1 MMQGILRALL
11 TIGLLAGGLANAAAT
26 ERGTADEAKAMVAR
40 AIALY
45 REKGA
50 AEAFAIMNRPNGGF
64 RDRDLYIFVY
74 GADRKVVVQAVDA
87 TRIGLDADSVRD
99 ADGKY
104 YGKESLAAATPQ
116 GVWVDYRRANPA
128 NGQIE
133 QKSSWLVRVD
143 GYVFGCGI
151 YKP

>member
-1 MMQGILRALL
+1 MQAILRALL
-11 TIGLLAGGLANAAAT
+11 VIGLLAGGAT
-26 ERGTADEAKAMVAR
+26 VAVAEERGTADEAKAMVAK

-50 AEAFAIMNRPNGGF
+50 PAAFAIMNSPDGGF
-64 RDRDLYIFVY
+64 RDHDLYIFAY
-74 GADRKVVVQAVDA
+74 GPDRKVVVQAADA
-87 TRIGLDADSVRD
+87 SRIGLDADSVSD
-99 ADGKY
+99 VDGKH
-104 YGKESLAAATPQ
+104 YGTESMAAATPE

-128 NGQIE
+128 TGQIE

-143 GYVFGCGI
+143 GYIFGCGI

>member
-1 MMQGILRALL
+1 MPGIMRALL
-11 TIGLLAGGLANAAAT
+11 VIGLLAGGLANADAA
-26 ERGTADEAKAMVAR
+26 ERGTAEEAKAMVAW

-50 AEAFAIMNRPNGGF
+50 AEAFAIMNRPDGGF
-64 RDRDLYIFVY
+64 RDRDLYVFAY
-74 GADRKVVVQAVDA
+74 GPDRKVVVQAADA
-87 TRIGLDADSVRD
+87 TRIGLDAEAVRD

>member
-1 MMQGILRALL
+1 MTSILRALL
-11 TIGLLAGGLANAAAT
+11 VIGLLAGGMAEAT
-26 ERGTADEAKAMVAR
+26 AEDRGTADEAKAMVAR

-50 AEAFAIMNRPNGGF
+50 AAAFAIMNRPDGGF
-64 RDRDLYIFVY
+64 RDHDLYIFVY
-74 GADRKVVVQAVDA
+74 GPERTVLVQAADP
-87 TRIGLDADSVRD
+87 TRIGLRGDFVRD
-99 ADGKY
+99 VDGKY
-104 YGKESLAAATPQ
+104 YGKESMDAATPE

-128 NGQIE
+128 TGKIE
-133 QKSSWLVRVD
+133 KKSSWLVKVD

>member
-1 MMQGILRALL
+1 MMGILRTLL
-11 TIGLLAGGLANAAAT
+11 VIGLLAGGMAGAAAE

-50 AEAFAIMNRPNGGF
+50 AEAFAIMNRPDGGF
-64 RDRDLYIFVY
+64 RDHDLYIFAY
-74 GADRKVVVQAVDA
+74 GPDRKVVVQANDA
-87 TRIGLDADSVRD
+87 TRIGLDADSVKD
-99 ADGKY
+99 VDGKA
-104 YGKESLAAATPQ
+104 YGTESMAAATPQ

-128 NGQIE
+128 TGQIE

-143 GYVFGCGI
+143 GYIFGCGI